1 MGYEFV
7 DFANIYRWERK
18 QFTDFGQ
25 TMFADALFVRS
36 PETFA
41 TILKEVSRDVA
52 REKAK
57 KYVAIVA
64 LYDHIDWLPIC
75 ESEFRSFLDGEDAKA
90 IGVLHRALSRQ
101 RRKSLA
107 LLHIMNRFVFRWLEI
122 RAFPL
127 PIS

>member
-18 QFTDFGQ
+18 QFTDFWQ
-25 TMFADALFVRS
+25 MMFADALFVRS

-41 TILKEVSRDVA
+41 TMLRDVSRDVA

-57 KYVAIVA
+57 KYVTIVA
-64 LYDHIDWLPIC
+64 LYDHIDLLPIC
-75 ESEFRSFLDGEDAKA
+75 ESEFRSFIDREDAKA
-90 IGVLHRALSRQ
+90 IAVLHRALSRR

-107 LLHIMNRFVFRWLEI
+107 LLHIVNKFVFRWLGI
-122 RAFPL
+122 RAIPL
-127 PIS
+127 QIS